1 MDTVA
6 FVTANSSL
14 KDDFD
19 MPELLAA
26 CRAGGLAAEV
36 CAWDDRSIDWSR
48 YQAVV
53 LRSPWD
59 YSERLA
65 QFLAWGEQV
74 TGVTKLFN
82 PLSAVKWSL
91 DKHYLLDLANFGVP
105 VVPSE
110 FVEPGAPAE
119 PVLRAFLT
127 EHTHVE
133 DFVVKPAIG
142 CYSKGVRRYRRGQAA
157 EAAVYVAS
165 LLEDGSSAI
174 LQPYLSSIDR
184 NGETNLIY
192 FDGIYS
198 HAIRKGALLTCDG
211 TVHAPTYEFRQ
222 AREADDNERA
232 AAESALEAA
241 RAHLHLQRPLLY
253 ARVDL
258 IRDSCGKPCLLEL
271 EIAEPSLSLPLADG
285 GATRFAHA
293 LSTVVTA
300 SQEG

>member
-59 YSERLA
+59 YSEHLA

-142 CYSKGVRRYRRGQAA
+142 CYSKGVPT
-157 EAAVYVAS
+157 
-165 LLEDGSSAI
+165 
-174 LQPYLSSIDR
+174 LQTWAGRQGGGLCCLSSR
-184 NGETNLIY
+184 
-192 FDGIYS
+192 
-198 HAIRKGALLTCDG
+198 RW
-211 TVHAPTYEFRQ
+211 
-222 AREADDNERA
+222 
-232 AAESALEAA
+232 
-241 RAHLHLQRPLLY
+241 LQRN
-253 ARVDL
+253 
-258 IRDSCGKPCLLEL
+258 
-271 EIAEPSLSLPLADG
+271 IA
-285 GATRFAHA
+285 A
-293 LSTVVTA
+293 LSFVDR
-300 SQEG
+300 SEW